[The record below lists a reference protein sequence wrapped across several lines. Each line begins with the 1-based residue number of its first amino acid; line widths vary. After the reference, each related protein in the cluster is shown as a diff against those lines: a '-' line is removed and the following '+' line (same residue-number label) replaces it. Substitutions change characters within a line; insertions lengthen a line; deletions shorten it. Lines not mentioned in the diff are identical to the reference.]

1 LSKAKWL
8 RKSSRFH
15 GLFPAQAGLNLFHQ
29 GLPRLGKSY
38 FETSIKNPT
47 KPGEGA
53 VEKNQLKKSP
63 LRRLARSS

>member
-38 FETSIKNPT
+38 FETSKKKQPSQ
-47 KPGEGA
+47 
-53 VEKNQLKKSP
+53 EKEQLKKIS
-63 LRRLARSS
+63 